1 MADRPTGILT
11 FLFTDIQGS
20 TSRWEEQED
29 AMRAALARH
38 DQVLRAAIEA
48 HGGRL
53 FKHTGDGMLAAF
65 GSPSRAVE
73 AAIEA
78 QRGLDLPV
86 RMGLATGEAEL
97 RDDDYFGPTLNRAAR
112 VMAAGHGGQVL
123 VASSTA
129 VLLDGFELIDLGE
142 HRLKDLSRPQRLFQ
156 LCAEGLEKSFPA
168 LRTLDAARGNLPLQ
182 STSFIGRENEV
193 ASVIEALRLHRLVT
207 LTGVGGVGKTR
218 LALQVAAE
226 LAPQY
231 QGGAWL
237 VELAPIG
244 DAGATAHAI
253 AATFGIGPQPGKTI
267 AESLIEGLG
276 GRQILLVLDNCEH
289 LIAAVAE
296 LAERTVRAC
305 AGVTLLATSREAL
318 RIEGEQSWPVPS
330 LGFREGALSPA
341 VRLFDE
347 RARAVVPSFELTAD
361 VEAATEICR
370 RLDGIPLAIE
380 LAAARVRSMSPAQ
393 IRAKLDER
401 FRLLTGGSR
410 RALERHQ
417 TLRHAVQWSYD
428 LLDERER
435 ALLRRASVFAG
446 GFTLEAA
453 EAVST
458 GDGVDPADV
467 VDLLDSLVRKSLVT
481 TDRSSGEVRYGLL
494 ETIRQ
499 FGEELLAAAG
509 EAEAARA
516 RHAEFFKRQSDA
528 MFEIWRS
535 PRQLIAHE
543 WIDRE
548 IDNVRAAFR
557 WATDRGSAA
566 IAVSIA
572 ANVGDLARFRLR
584 HEAANWAAEIAD
596 VARAT
601 RHPRLT
607 VLLTWASSNAW
618 ALGRFD
624 EAKRFGEEAIALRDD
639 AEFYPFVW
647 AFTDLSAVSFHE
659 GDFDRALALVEIGAA
674 HEADRQDR
682 LCLASIPWVL
692 AWIGRHPEAVAAA
705 GDAMASVKAA
715 GAPFSL
721 GILSSA
727 KGIALAQSDPAA
739 AIAAFDE
746 ALTVSRRSGNRLLSA
761 MILSHLAAL
770 QARAGEPE
778 AALRSLLQTFEDSR
792 GSVDRGF
799 LANALGALV
808 VTFERLGRAEPAAL
822 LYGAAM
828 HEFASM
834 AQVWHKE
841 AAVRVRQALGD
852 VEFQRLAEMGAAM
865 PIFEIIRYAEGEIR
879 AALMSS
885 SSENQ
890 GEGQGLSS

>member
-1 MADRPTGILT
+1 MTNRPTGVLT
-11 FLFTDIQGS
+11 FLFTDIEGS
-20 TSRWEEQED
+20 TGRWEELGEE
-29 AMRAALARH
+29 MRAALARH
-38 DQVLRAAIEA
+38 DQVLRSAIDA
-48 HGGRL
+48 HAGWL
-53 FKHTGDGMLAAF
+53 FKHTGDGVLAAF
-65 GSPSRAVE
+65 ASPRAAAE

-78 QRGLDLPV
+78 QRALDLPV

-97 RDDDYFGPTLNRAAR
+97 RDDDYFGPTLNRTAR
-112 VMAAGHGGQVL
+112 VMAAGHGKQVL

-129 VLLDGFELIDLGE
+129 ALLEGFDLVDLGE
-142 HRLKDLSRPQRLFQ
+142 HRLKDLPRPQRLFQ
-156 LCAEGLEKSFPA
+156 LCAKGLERSFPP
-168 LRTLDAARGNLPLQ
+168 LRTLDAAPGNLPLQ
-182 STSFIGRENEV
+182 STSFIGREHDV
-193 ASVIEALRLHRLVT
+193 TAVTEALRQNRVVT

-226 LAPQY
+226 LAPRY

-237 VELAPIG
+237 VELAPVG
-244 DAGATAHAI
+244 DAGATAHAL
-253 AATFGIGPQPGKTI
+253 AAILGISPQPGKTI
-267 AESLIEGLG
+267 AESLLEGLN
-276 GRQILLVLDNCEH
+276 GRQILLLLDNCEH
-289 LIAAVAE
+289 LIDTVAD
-296 LAERTVRAC
+296 LAERIVRTC
-305 AGVTLLATSREAL
+305 AGVTVLATSREAL

-330 LGFREGALSPA
+330 LDFRGGASAPA

-347 RARAVVPSFELTAD
+347 RARAVVPSFELATD
-361 VEAATEICR
+361 VEAVAEICH

-380 LAAARVRSMSPAQ
+380 LAAARVRSMSPEQ

-435 ALLRRASVFAG
+435 AVLRRASVFAG

-453 EAVST
+453 EAVCAGAGLGST
-458 GDGVDPADV
+458 DV

-481 TDRSSGEVRYGLL
+481 TDRGGGEVRYGLL

-499 FGEELLAAAG
+499 FGEELLVAAG
-509 EAEAARA
+509 EAEASRA
-516 RHAEFFKRQSDA
+516 RHAEFFAQQSDA

-548 IDNVRAAFR
+548 IDNVRTAFR
-557 WATDRGSAA
+557 WATDRGNAA

-584 HEAANWAAEIAD
+584 HEAANWAAEVAD

-601 RHPRLT
+601 RHPRLS

-639 AEFYPFVW
+639 REFYPFVW
-647 AFTDLSAVSFHE
+647 AFTDLATVALHE
-659 GDFDRALALVEIGAA
+659 GNFDRALALVKTGAA
-674 HEADRQDR
+674 HEADRHDR
-682 LCLASIPWVL
+682 LCLAFIPWMM
-692 AWIGRHPEAVAAA
+692 AWIERNQDAVAAA
-705 GDAMASVKAA
+705 VDAMALVKAA
-715 GAPFSL
+715 ASHFSL
-721 GILSSA
+721 AILLSA
-727 KGIALAQSDPAA
+727 KGVALSQSDPTA

-746 ALTVSRRSGNRLLSA
+746 ALAVSHRSGNRLLSA
-761 MILSHLAAL
+761 MIFSHLAAL
-770 QARAGEPE
+770 RARAGEPE
-778 AALRSLLQTFEDSR
+778 AALRGLLQTFEDSR
-792 GSVDRGF
+792 GSVDRAF
-799 LANALGALV
+799 LATALAALV
-808 VTFERLGRAEPAAL
+808 ESFERLGRGEPAAV

-828 HEFASM
+828 REFASM

-841 AAVRVRQALGD
+841 AAARVRQTLGD
-852 VEFQRLAEMGAAM
+852 VEFQRLAQKGAAM
-865 PIFEIIRYAEGEIR
+865 PIFEIVRYAETEIR
-879 AALMSS
+879 AALDRGGA
-885 SSENQ
+885 ED
-890 GEGQGLSS
+890 